1 MSSHGN
7 APLTPQHVIPNQPL
21 KYAEELHK
29 TGELI
34 CLDWSVSPQLT
45 FYAALAIGA
54 SGKGL
59 LAADESTGSIKKRL
73 EGVGKENTE
82 DNRREWRDV
91 LFTAEGKYED
101 YVCELLSLN

>member
-1 MSSHGN
+1 MLKSFTKLVRAGRGLGRLVTG
-7 APLTPQHVIPNQPL
+7 LTDTLCN
-21 KYAEELHK
+21 
-29 TGELI
+29 
-34 CLDWSVSPQLT
+34 
-45 FYAALAIGA
+45 AALALGA

-73 EGVGKENTE
+73 EGVEKENTE

-101 YVCELLSLN
+101 YVCKLGQPRFVFARSN